1 MTDDALALAMRIVDD
16 DLDRLDALDRSTGR
30 RTTPPHELD
39 QLGAQ
44 IVVQRLMEAHANQ
57 AALVRSKTEP
67 AVTQDRDMHTA
78 ADQPPRAIRATQA
91 AAPIGAKRVLGVCR
105 DAGIRHLGGIARG
118 VRRQSAQN
126 RNAHEGSP
134 VSVGLWEAVGTSDA
148 ANRKKSGAAFPG
160 RPDPRHAPTW
170 ASSPV
175 ILAQ

>member
-78 ADQPPRAIRATQA
+78 ADQPPRAIRATQT

-118 VRRQSAQN
+118 VRRQSAQGN
-126 RNAHEGSP
+126 RNAHEGS
-134 VSVGLWEAVGTSDA
+134 LF
-148 ANRKKSGAAFPG
+148 RSGSGKRQGHRTP
-160 RPDPRHAPTW
+160 PTVR
-170 ASSPV
+170 SPV
-175 ILAQ
+175 RPSQDDLTPVTPPPGPAAP